1 MLQRYFFAGC
11 APLPTNGYSL
21 LHHYHFLGSF
31 VSKNNFEHKMFVL
44 QHFFACIFCRVR
56 TCNGC
61 WSTSR
66 KNTRKLSRLVLQIA
80 PSNGGDCTEQL
91 GGLPR
96 AISCHERK
104 LILPTVLPFIPH
116 RSHGRTGW
124 CSLGNGQSAVRSLSV
139 DSPPSVWPEVPAT
152 NAPPTLRSANPPKKK
167 ICCCCCFL
175 FQKR

>member
-31 VSKNNFEHKMFVL
+31 VSKNNFEYKMFVL

-80 PSNGGDCTEQL
+80 PSNTVNCPKQFEMCPEQWRR
-91 GGLPR
+91 LPR
-96 AISCHERK
+96 AVGWIAPSNLLSCRQANIPSSASFH
-104 LILPTVLPFIPH
+104 PTPKSRPDEVVLPREWAI
-116 RSHGRTGW
+116 RSTF
-124 CSLGNGQSAVRSLSV
+124 AVRR
-139 DSPPSVWPEVPAT
+139 PA
-152 NAPPTLRSANPPKKK
+152 AQSGKHSW
-167 ICCCCCFL
+167 
-175 FQKR
+175 

>member
-21 LHHYHFLGSF
+21 LHHYHLLGSF
-31 VSKNNFEHKMFVL
+31 VSKNNFEYKMFVL

-56 TCNGC
+56 TCNRC

-66 KNTRKLSRLVLQIA
+66 KNTRKLSRLVLLIATSNSKCA
-80 PSNGGDCTEQL
+80 PSNGSDCPEQL

-104 LILPTVLPFIPH
+104 LILPAELPFIPY
-116 RSHGRTGW
+116 RSHSRTRR
-124 CSLGNGQSAVRSLSV
+124 RSLR
-139 DSPPSVWPEVPAT
+139 
-152 NAPPTLRSANPPKKK
+152 NG
-167 ICCCCCFL
+167 
-175 FQKR
+175 

>member
-21 LHHYHFLGSF
+21 LHHYHLLGSF
-31 VSKNNFEHKMFVL
+31 VSKNNFEYKMFVL

-80 PSNGGDCTEQL
+80 PSNTVNCPKQFEMCPEQWRRL
-91 GGLPR
+91 HRAVGWIAPSNLLPCKQANTPSRASFHPTPKSQPDGVVLPR
-96 AISCHERK
+96 EWAI
-104 LILPTVLPFIPH
+104 
-116 RSHGRTGW
+116 RSTF
-124 CSLGNGQSAVRSLSV
+124 AVRRLS
-139 DSPPSVWPEVPAT
+139 PECMA
-152 NAPPTLRSANPPKKK
+152 
-167 ICCCCCFL
+167 
-175 FQKR
+175 